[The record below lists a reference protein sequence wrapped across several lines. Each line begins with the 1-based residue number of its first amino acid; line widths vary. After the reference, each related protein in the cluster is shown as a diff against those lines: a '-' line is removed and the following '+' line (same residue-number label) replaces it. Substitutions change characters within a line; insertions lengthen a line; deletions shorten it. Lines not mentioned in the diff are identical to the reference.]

1 MRKRWKKRWKMSK
14 KSVNCIQAIRFHL
27 FAEESLFGYK
37 KSGDH
42 ERFKQNNLQIK
53 LSNSVLN
60 CWMFIVFLQQQK
72 SVFEKK

>member
-1 MRKRWKKRWKMSK
+1 MRDEKKMKKKMKNVK

-60 CWMFIVFLQQQK
+60 C
-72 SVFEKK
+72 